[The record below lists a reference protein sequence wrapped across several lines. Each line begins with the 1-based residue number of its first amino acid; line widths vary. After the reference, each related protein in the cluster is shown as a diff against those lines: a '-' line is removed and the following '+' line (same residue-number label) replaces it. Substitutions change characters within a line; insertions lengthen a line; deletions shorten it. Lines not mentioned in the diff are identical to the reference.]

1 MFEHLHSSRMVKDE
15 KIGLTIISDL
25 QNNFDLSYLLMS
37 NVSIERVQSFTVLL
51 QHLTTFYSFKNCEIL
66 SNLNLVQKLQ
76 QKTV

>member
-37 NVSIERVQSFTVLL
+37 NASIERVCKFLMLTGFTVI
-51 QHLTTFYSFKNCEIL
+51 TTFNYFLFI
-66 SNLNLVQKLQ
+66 
-76 QKTV
+76 